1 MEEKTFEE
9 LLELS
14 AKKILNKYVNEEN
27 INQQEMQIL
36 YMFSD
41 IYRIKNY
48 KSLDSVLGF
57 AGISSNFY
65 KEIKQEV

>member
-14 AKKILNKYVNEEN
+14 AKKILNKYVNKGD
-27 INQQEMQIL
+27 INQQEIQIL

-57 AGISSNFY
+57 TGISSNFN

>member
-14 AKKILNKYVNEEN
+14 AKKILNKYVGEGN

-57 AGISSNFY
+57 SGISSNFN